1 MVVSLTPC
9 LNFIKPSDYNQMI
22 WGCFQQISTESTLR
36 WCFSTTYPSSRIIL
50 DHLPKKSGIPWNS
63 SEKVLFLAVFLQV
76 VASTSCGIPMATRWA
91 PAPVAAASPTRP
103 GKHGDTATR
112 PRRHQE
118 SENHGFFGAKE
129 RIVGKISERY
139 SDTIAVD
146 CRLTYIHMYIYT
158 VYVCVCL
165 LMCIS
170 DYDSNYR
177 PGTGTPVL
185 NQPVY

>member
-1 MVVSLTPC
+1 M
-9 LNFIKPSDYNQMI
+9 
-22 WGCFQQISTESTLR
+22 
-36 WCFSTTYPSSRIIL
+36 
-50 DHLPKKSGIPWNS
+50 
-63 SEKVLFLAVFLQV
+63 
-76 VASTSCGIPMATRWA
+76 
-91 PAPVAAASPTRP
+91 
-103 GKHGDTATR
+103 
-112 PRRHQE
+112 
-118 SENHGFFGAKE
+118 GFFGAKE

-146 CRLTYIHMYIYT
+146 CRLTYIHMYIYIL
-158 VYVCVCL
+158 YMCVCVCL